1 MIELF
6 KDDFSD
12 NIQAIAVIGGF
23 ITMWLFFH
31 FFRHVRLLGWIFSKR
46 ITPLSPQSVEMLS
59 SKIGGLVWLGIVPV
73 LLFTWFFPVLDGSW
87 FLMSSPNITAWW
99 MLILVPLPMIL
110 ARFVAKKPAHL
121 AQYPQV
127 REPVWNKKLLIT
139 DLLCWALYL
148 LGYESF
154 FRGVLLFGLVEYLS
168 PWIAVMINVTI
179 YSLVHIPKG
188 RGEAIGAIPLGL
200 LLCLITLT
208 TGNFWVAF
216 FVHLSMAW
224 SNELFALRFHTDI
237 ISPVNR
243 KEL

>member
-1 MIELF
+1 MIELYN
-6 KDDFSD
+6 DDFSD
-12 NIQAIAVIGGF
+12 NIQAIVVIGSL
-23 ITMWLFFH
+23 TLLWLFFH
-31 FFRHVRLLGWIFSKR
+31 FFRHERLLGWIFSKR
-46 ITPLSPQSVEMLS
+46 ITPLKSQSVEMLS
-59 SKIGGLVWLGIVPV
+59 SKMGGLLWLGIAPLILFMWIYPV
-73 LLFTWFFPVLDGSW
+73 LNGSW
-87 FLMSSPNITAWW
+87 FLMSSPKETAIWL
-99 MLILVPLPMIL
+99 LILIPVPIIL

-154 FRGVLLFGLVEYLS
+154 FRGVLLFGLAEVMS
-168 PWIAVMINVTI
+168 PWIAIMINVMV

-224 SNELFALRFHTDI
+224 SNELFALKYHTEI
-237 ISPVNR
+237 VSPLNKR
-243 KEL
+243 R